1 MMKVRPTAV
10 AAALLFATA
19 TTGPVFAADCDSS
32 TDGKQP
38 PGLYIS
44 SVAKANNGLGKWG
57 PFKAA
62 VKGEPDQVLAT
73 DINGTG
79 DTVVTDDK
87 KGAGKDIQA
96 LLGTAC
102 GVGSRRGDRVEAALP

>member
-1 MMKVRPTAV
+1 MTIRLTAV
-10 AAALLFATA
+10 AAALLVTTA

-32 TDGKQP
+32 TEGKQP

-57 PFKAA
+57 PFKDA
-62 VKGEPDQVLAT
+62 VKGEPGSVLAT
-73 DINGTG
+73 DINGT
-79 DTVVTDDK
+79 DETVVTDDK

-96 LLGTAC
+96 LLGKAC
-102 GVGSRRGDRVEAALP
+102 GVGSRRGDRVEPVVP